1 MSQAAANRMQMIACG
16 SCGMY
21 MVLAGEPEQR
31 YVCMKCRLI
40 KLLEEKIKGLEM
52 QVDTLVQFRRGF
64 EQLMEERQG
73 GAEGECSGVQL
84 EAEAEDCEGGLS
96 EGEQG
101 QWKHVTVRSRPRKR
115 RASEGEIELR
125 NRFGCL
131 DNEEGGQQVV
141 TEGGRVRKK
150 RRAASLIERGEEL
163 METAPNLGPRM
174 IQEGTR
180 GSIRED
186 RNRHRLGPED
196 RLVDRTVAR
205 RRQVY
210 VIGDSLLR
218 RLDRPVTRAD
228 PENRRVC
235 CLPGAKIRDV
245 DLRLKRILKGAGKN
259 PLIILHVGTN
269 DTARFSLERIK
280 GDYARLGKTLK
291 EIEAQIIFSGILPVP
306 REGQQRADR
315 IVRINSWLREW
326 CYKEGFGMYGHWEAF
341 GDRQLFSR
349 DGLHLSR
356 EGNRLLGGRLAHL
369 IKRALN

>member
-1 MSQAAANRMQMIACG
+1 
-16 SCGMY
+16 
-21 MVLAGEPEQR
+21 
-31 YVCMKCRLI
+31 
-40 KLLEEKIKGLEM
+40 
-52 QVDTLVQFRRGF
+52 
-64 EQLMEERQG
+64 
-73 GAEGECSGVQL
+73 
-84 EAEAEDCEGGLS
+84 
-96 EGEQG
+96 
-101 QWKHVTVRSRPRKR
+101 
-115 RASEGEIELR
+115 
-125 NRFGCL
+125 
-131 DNEEGGQQVV
+131 
-141 TEGGRVRKK
+141 
-150 RRAASLIERGEEL
+150 
-163 METAPNLGPRM
+163 METAQNLGPRR
-174 IQEGTR
+174 IEEGTR

-186 RNRHRLGPED
+186 RNRHRSGLEGSET
-196 RLVDRTVAR
+196 RLLDRTVAR

-235 CLPGAKIRDV
+235 CLLGAKIRDV

-280 GDYARLGKTLK
+280 EDYARLGKTLK

-326 CYKEGFGMYGHWEAF
+326 CYKEGFGMYGYWEAF

-349 DGLHLSR
+349 DRLHLSR
-356 EGNRLLGGRLAHL
+356 EGNKTSGREAGSSCQKSFKLGNLGRRLGDVQLISTPDSNIEMVSEIRGDIAGEKRLDIIRMGGRTQRGL
-369 IKRALN
+369 